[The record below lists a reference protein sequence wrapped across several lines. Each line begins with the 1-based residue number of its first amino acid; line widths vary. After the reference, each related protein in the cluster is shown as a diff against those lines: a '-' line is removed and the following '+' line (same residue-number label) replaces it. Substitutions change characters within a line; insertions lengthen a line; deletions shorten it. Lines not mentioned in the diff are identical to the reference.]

1 MNHWWNLVFLAFV
14 VVTTGFSEELHAPRP
29 LPKNIKRILEARDI
43 PPFVRECFPKA
54 IEKLKAK
61 AEAKN
66 AILKKETIQI
76 EEIDDRWY
84 NPSKYVWFSA
94 KVETPDGV
102 EKITVLV
109 QKPLMGACR

>member
-1 MNHWWNLVFLAFV
+1 MKNCWKLAMVLFV
-14 VVTTGFSEELHAPRP
+14 LALPGFSEELHAQRP
-29 LPKNIKRILEARDI
+29 LPKNIQRILEARDI
-43 PPFVRECFPKA
+43 PPFVRECFPRA

-61 AEAKN
+61 AEAKK
-66 AILKKETIQI
+66 ALLKKETIQI

-84 NPSKYVWFSA
+84 SPSKYVWFSA

-109 QKPLMGACR
+109 QKPLVGACR

>member
-1 MNHWWNLVFLAFV
+1 MNNWWKLTFLVLVLAV
-14 VVTTGFSEELHAPRP
+14 PGVSEEIHAQRP

-43 PPFVRECFPKA
+43 PPFVRECFPRA

-66 AILKKETIQI
+66 ALLKKESIQI

-94 KVETPDGV
+94 KIETPDGV

-109 QKPLMGACR
+109 QKPLGGACR